1 MWPREHGRGLLAPLH
16 CPCWKTLPMLPV
28 LHTLHTIVRQAMC
41 TVRRRGQAHQTTRNY
56 PSRTEFGTGPCR
68 TSAPS
73 GATPI
78 KPIDGEL
85 CKATN
90 PQHTSQPTSTSIFS
104 FSGSSQPPWSSLQE
118 QEKKTFNHAPE
129 EFTTNSHHHFLD
141 MLAVAAPLK
150 LWGSACHAVLAW
162 PPFCLLTSSLHR
174 SSNRHFL
181 GAVYRQPRTESGVQ
195 TPTRNHA
202 TSVRSSIV

>member
-1 MWPREHGRGLLAPLH
+1 
-16 CPCWKTLPMLPV
+16 
-28 LHTLHTIVRQAMC
+28 MC
-41 TVRRRGQAHQTTRNY
+41 TVRRRTRHTRPSGIKYY

-68 TSAPS
+68 MSVPS

-78 KPIDGEL
+78 EPIDGEL

-104 FSGSSQPPWSSLQE
+104 SSGSSQPLWSSFRSKRRRRLSIMLQSCSP
-118 QEKKTFNHAPE
+118 QTA
-129 EFTTNSHHHFLD
+129 TTIFFLD

-162 PPFCLLTSSLHR
+162 PPFCLLTSSVHR
-174 SSNRHFL
+174 SSNRRYL
-181 GAVYRQPRTESGVQ
+181 GVVYRQPTTESGVQ

-202 TSVRSSIV
+202 TSVHTE